1 MSAGVII
8 GILLII
14 AALALL
20 IPGVLATAGRLPGNS
35 VVGLRVPEVRKD
47 EEVWDTAHKVVG
59 PFLILAG
66 VALAFGAAFSFI
78 AHGWLW
84 AAPVLLIIAAVVAV
98 AVGGNQ
104 GARTAQL
111 VDEARTQTP
120 EPEPTPNVNLDA
132 LRNAAKQADE
142 N

>member
-66 VALAFGAAFSFI
+66 VALAFGAAFSLI
-78 AHGWLW
+78 AHRWLW